1 MADTPLIAVTDSAFR
16 DNREEA
22 AVARQAGYRL
32 AVYQCADEA
41 ALLREIPSDTAV
53 LLNQFAPVTRTVIE
67 RLPHCRAIVRYGIG
81 VDTID
86 RQACREK
93 GIAVCNV
100 PDYGSVEVAEHAL
113 SLALALA
120 RRLPQ
125 MDGQVRAG
133 RWLIE
138 PDGPVSAFADLTFGT
153 AGFGRIARSLHERL
167 GVLGFRR
174 LAYDPFVGEAAYAEA
189 GVQPVSRET
198 LLAEADILSL
208 HLPLTEDTRHLVD
221 ATALEAMKPSAI
233 LINTARGGLID
244 TRALADAL
252 SRGTVGAAGLDVFE
266 TEPLEPDHPIR
277 SAPNCLLT
285 SHNAWYS
292 TASQPRL
299 QRLAAEEAVRA
310 IRGEPLRSPVA

>member
-1 MADTPLIAVTDSAFR
+1 MPETPLIAVTDSAFR
-16 DNREEA
+16 DNREEQ
-22 AVARQAGYRL
+22 AVADRAGCRL
-32 AVYQCADEA
+32 AVFQCADEA
-41 ALLREIPSDTAV
+41 ALLREIPTDATV
-53 LLNQFAPVTRTVIE
+53 LLNQFAPVTRPVIE
-67 RLPHCRAIVRYGIG
+67 RLEACRAIVRYGIG

-86 RQACREK
+86 RAACQDR

-120 RRLPQ
+120 RRIPQ
-125 MDGQVRAG
+125 MDDHVRAD

-138 PDGPVSAFADLTFGT
+138 PDGPVSAFADLTFAT
-153 AGFGRIARSLHERL
+153 AGFGRIARALHERL
-167 GVLGFRR
+167 AVLGFRR
-174 LAYDPFVGEAAYAEA
+174 MAYDPFVEAEAFQAA
-189 GVQPVSRET
+189 GVQSVSREA

-208 HLPLTEDTRHLVD
+208 HMPLTGETRHLID
-221 ATALEAMKPSAI
+221 AGALQAMKSSAI

-252 SRGTVGAAGLDVFE
+252 ADGTIGAAGLDVFE
-266 TEPLEPDHPIR
+266 TEPLEADHPLR
-277 SAPNCLLT
+277 RAPNCLLT